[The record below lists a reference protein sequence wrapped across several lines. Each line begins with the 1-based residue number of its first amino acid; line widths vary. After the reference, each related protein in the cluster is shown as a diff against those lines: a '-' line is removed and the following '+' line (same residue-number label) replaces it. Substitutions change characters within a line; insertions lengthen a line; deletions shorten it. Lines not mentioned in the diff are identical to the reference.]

1 MKRRVLFT
9 MLALLSIA
17 AYSQKLDNVNLSNYT
32 GFENEFNF
40 EDGDY
45 YVNEIR
51 LLSEK
56 YELNAPQKDFQKYAI
71 RVRDNKVYLFYR
83 YNGKWIERKLEKFV
97 DNYSDP
103 KDNLY
108 DWFNRLNSKTVMSYL
123 KKDGLYYYLV
133 SELAMGHNFYCM
145 ISEGKN
151 PVVIFESQE
160 DDYEGPMMLETYIY
174 VFGKENVTPK
184 VIEYNSKQTSSTNVS
199 VNKIMTAKENLR
211 LRKAEVTSSEIIT
224 TMKAGTKVKVVELG
238 KAEVI
243 DGISSNWVKVE
254 VQSGAKDRN
263 GNAIKA
269 GTVGWCYGGYLK

>member
-1 MKRRVLFT
+1 

-103 KDNLY
+103 KDSLY
-108 DWFNRLNSKTVMSYL
+108 DWFNRLNSKTVMAYL